1 MSASRRREGRETRED
16 GRAAGARLSRPGR
29 KVQRGALGPVLAV
42 HVVARGDPLAER
54 VHVARASGG
63 EDVQSGGG
71 LVPHRRRRRR
81 RRRRHAEV
89 TASECARRAPPLA
102 IFISC
107 TPAEHRELRI
117 GYEVRHARHRS
128 VARHSRVPHPPSPV
142 ASHRSCTSRRD
153 VSRLQSQQPRALFAL
168 HPLPPRVASH
178 PKDEMRY
185 FLYVAM
191 NCATKPSRWMMGFCP
206 SCSLC
211 S

>member
-63 EDVQSGGG
+63 EDVQSRGG
-71 LVPHRRRRRR
+71 LVPHRRRR

-89 TASECARRAPPLA
+89 TASECARRASPLA

-107 TPAEHRELRI
+107 TPAEHRELRVI
-117 GYEVRHARHRS
+117 LTSGSTRTTSFRRASLSCSLSSIAR
-128 VARHSRVPHPPSPV
+128 
-142 ASHRSCTSRRD
+142 
-153 VSRLQSQQPRALFAL
+153 
-168 HPLPPRVASH
+168 RVASLLH
-178 PKDEMRY
+178 
-185 FLYVAM
+185 FS
-191 NCATKPSRWMMGFCP
+191 SRLVSSPITAAARAIRTSPPPAPRGVSP
-206 SCSLC
+206 EG
-211 S
+211 